1 MRKMLSFGMATVL
14 AAVAITAWAA
24 AAPRHR
30 TNAEITTVGINPL
43 MLMRNSTG
51 LQVQQY
57 DLF

>member
-14 AAVAITAWAA
+14 AAVAITAWAT
-24 AAPRHR
+24 AAPRHKSHP
-30 TNAEITTVGINPL
+30 EITTVGINPL
-43 MLMRNSTG
+43 MLMKNSSG